1 MPESITA
8 AGLADSGKTITT
20 MTIRTLLDAGA
31 DSAIALTAPDRE
43 AMTYAALRQ
52 HVDSVGRQLAA
63 RGLGRGDRVA
73 IVHPNGPEMASSF
86 LAVASFMSAA
96 PLNPAYKESEYAFYL
111 EDLAPKLVIVEAGS
125 DNPVRQAAAALSIPV
140 VEAVVGNGAPAG
152 AFRLFD
158 EEADTVPADTG
169 DEALVL
175 HTSGTT
181 SRPKVVPLL
190 QSNIMASARNI
201 AASLRLGREDH
212 CLNIMP
218 LFHIHGLI
226 AVLATSMSKGAS
238 VCCTGGFN
246 ALKFLDQARD
256 ENISWYSG
264 VPTMH
269 QAILLRAKRQ
279 SEAAKSLGLRFIR
292 SSSASLPPAVFEEL
306 NAVFECPV
314 IEAYGMTEAAHQMTS
329 NPLGDGRQKAG
340 FVGIATSP
348 EVCIMDQEG
357 NRLANGGEG
366 EVCIRGDNVTPGYE
380 NNPAANESSFTDG
393 WFRTGDQGFF
403 DEDGYLK
410 ITGRLKE
417 IINRGG
423 EKVSPLEVDNVL
435 MEHPSIQQVVT
446 FAVADR
452 MLGEDIGAAVVL
464 ADGAEMDAGSL
475 RAYAETQ
482 LAKFKI
488 PKHIVFLDEIPKG
501 ATGKLQRIGLAQKL
515 GLED

>member
-1 MPESITA
+1 
-8 AGLADSGKTITT
+8 

-31 DSAIALTAPDRE
+31 DNAVALTAPDRA
-43 AMTYAALRQ
+43 AMTYAALRR
-52 HVDSVGRQLAA
+52 HVDSVGRQLA
-63 RGLGRGDRVA
+63 GNGRGPSDRVA
-73 IVHPNGPEMASSF
+73 IVLPNGPEMASAF
-86 LAVASFMSAA
+86 MAVAAYMSAA
-96 PLNPAYKESEYAFYL
+96 PLNPAYKKSEYAFYL

-125 DNPVRQAAAALSIPV
+125 ENPVRAAASALSIPV
-140 VEAVVGNGAPAG
+140 VEAVVGDTDPAG
-152 AFRLFD
+152 AFRLF
-158 EEADTVPADTG
+158 EAEADATPAGADN
-169 DEALVL
+169 EALVL

-181 SRPKVVPLL
+181 SRPKVVPLM
-190 QSNIMASARNI
+190 QRNIMASARNI
-201 AASLRLGREDH
+201 TASLDLTHRDH

-238 VCCTGGFN
+238 VCCTSGFN

-256 ENISWYSG
+256 EKISWYSG

-279 SEAAKSLGLRFIR
+279 AHAAKGLGLRLIR

-306 NAVFECPV
+306 NDVFECPV

-329 NPLGDGRQKAG
+329 NPLGDGKQKAG

-357 NRLANGGEG
+357 NRLTGDAKGEI
-366 EVCIRGDNVTPGYE
+366 CIRGDNVMPGYD
-380 NNPAANESSFTDG
+380 NNPAANESSFTSG

-403 DEDGYLK
+403 DGDGYLK

-423 EKVSPLEVDNVL
+423 EKISPLEVDNVL
-435 MEHPSIQQVVT
+435 MEHPAIQQVIT

-452 MLGEDIGAAVVL
+452 MLGEEIGAAVVL
-464 ADGAEMDAGSL
+464 ADGGELDATGL
-475 RAYAETQ
+475 RAYAETH
-482 LAKFKI
+482 LVKFKI

>member
-1 MPESITA
+1 M
-8 AGLADSGKTITT
+8 L
-20 MTIRTLLDAGA
+20 
-31 DSAIALTAPDRE
+31 
-43 AMTYAALRQ
+43 
-52 HVDSVGRQLAA
+52 
-63 RGLGRGDRVA
+63 
-73 IVHPNGPEMASSF
+73 PNGPEMAAAF
-86 LAVASFMSAA
+86 ITLAQWVVTA
-96 PLNPAYKESEYAFYL
+96 PLNPNYTQDEFSFYFN
-111 EDLAPKLVIVEAGS
+111 DLKSKAVVLPDGYSGPAL
-125 DNPVRQAAAALSIPV
+125 AAAQALGTLVLRLKPTPEIG
-140 VEAVVGNGAPAG
+140 VGGFALTAEGAELTG
-152 AFRLFD
+152 AD
-158 EEADTVPADTG
+158 VNAPNDG
-169 DEALVL
+169 DEALIL

-181 SRPKVVPLL
+181 SRPKVVPLM
-190 QSNIMASARNI
+190 QRNIMASARNI
-201 AASLRLGREDH
+201 TASLELTDSDH

-226 AVLATSMSKGAS
+226 AVLATSMSQGAS
-238 VCCTGGFN
+238 VCCTSGFN

-256 ENISWYSG
+256 EKISWYSG

-279 SEAAKSLGLRFIR
+279 ANAAKGLSLRLIR
-292 SSSASLPPAVFEEL
+292 SSSASLPPAVFDEL
-306 NAVFECPV
+306 NDVFECPV

-329 NPLGDGRQKAG
+329 NPLGDGKQKAG

-348 EVCIMDQEG
+348 KVCIMDQDG
-357 NRLANGGEG
+357 NRLTGDAEG

-380 NNPAANESSFTDG
+380 NNPAANESSFTSG

-403 DEDGYLK
+403 DGDGYLK

-435 MEHPSIQQVVT
+435 MEHPAIQQVVT
-446 FAVADR
+446 FAVSDR
-452 MLGEDIGAAVVL
+452 MLGEEVGAAVVL
-464 ADGAEMDAGSL
+464 ADGRELDSAGL
-475 RAYAETQ
+475 RAYAETH

-488 PKHIVFLDEIPKG
+488 PKHIVFLDAIPKG

>member
-1 MPESITA
+1 
-8 AGLADSGKTITT
+8 

-31 DSAIALTAPDRE
+31 DNAVALTAPDRP
-43 AMTYAALRQ
+43 AMTYAALRR
-52 HVDSVGRQLAA
+52 HVDSVGRQLAGN
-63 RGLGRGDRVA
+63 GLGPSDRVA
-73 IVHPNGPEMASSF
+73 IVLPNGPEMASAF
-86 LAVASFMSAA
+86 MAVAAYMSAA

-125 DNPVRQAAAALSIPV
+125 ENPVRAAASALSIPV
-140 VEAVVGNGAPAG
+140 AEAVVGDKDPAG
-152 AFRLFD
+152 AFRLFKA
-158 EEADTVPADTG
+158 EADATPAGADN
-169 DEALVL
+169 EALVL

-181 SRPKVVPLL
+181 SRPKVVPLM
-190 QSNIMASARNI
+190 QRNIMASARNI
-201 AASLRLGREDH
+201 AASLELTDSDH

-246 ALKFLDQARD
+246 ALKFLDQAHD
-256 ENISWYSG
+256 EKISWYSG

-279 SEAAKSLGLRFIR
+279 ADAAKGLGLRLIR

-306 NAVFECPV
+306 NDVFKCPV

-329 NPLGDGRQKAG
+329 NPLGNGKQKAG

-357 NRLANGGEG
+357 NRLTGDAEG

-380 NNPAANESSFTDG
+380 NNPAANESSFTSG

-403 DEDGYLK
+403 DGDGYLK

-435 MEHPSIQQVVT
+435 MEHPAVQQVVT

-452 MLGEDIGAAVVL
+452 MLGEEIGAAVVL
-464 ADGAEMDAGSL
+464 ADGGELDAAGL
-475 RAYAETQ
+475 RAYAETH

>member
-1 MPESITA
+1 M
-8 AGLADSGKTITT
+8 TT
-20 MTIRTLLDAGA
+20 RTLLDAGA
-31 DSAIALTAPDRE
+31 DNAVALTAPDRP
-43 AMTYAALRQ
+43 AMTYAALRRN
-52 HVDSVGRQLAA
+52 VDSVGRQLAGN
-63 RGLGRGDRVA
+63 GLGPSDRVA
-73 IVHPNGPEMASSF
+73 IVLPNGPEMASAF
-86 LAVASFMSAA
+86 MAVAAYMSAA

-125 DNPVRQAAAALSIPV
+125 ENPVRAAASALSIPV
-140 VEAVVGNGAPAG
+140 VEAVVGDNDPAG
-152 AFRLFD
+152 AFRLFKV
-158 EEADTVPADTG
+158 EADATPAGADN
-169 DEALVL
+169 EALVL

-181 SRPKVVPLL
+181 SRPKVVPLM
-190 QSNIMASARNI
+190 QRNIMASARNI
-201 AASLRLGREDH
+201 AASLELTDSDH

-256 ENISWYSG
+256 EKISWYSG

-279 SEAAKSLGLRFIR
+279 ADAAKGLGLRLIR

-306 NAVFECPV
+306 NDVFECPV

-329 NPLGDGRQKAG
+329 NPLGNGKQKAG

-357 NRLANGGEG
+357 NRLTGDAEG

-380 NNPAANESSFTDG
+380 NNLAANESSFTSG

-403 DEDGYLK
+403 DGDGYLK

-435 MEHPSIQQVVT
+435 MEHPAVQQVVT

-452 MLGEDIGAAVVL
+452 MLGEEIGAAVVL
-464 ADGAEMDAGSL
+464 ADGGKLDAAGL
-475 RAYAETQ
+475 RAYAETH

>member
-1 MPESITA
+1 
-8 AGLADSGKTITT
+8 

-31 DSAIALTAPDRE
+31 DNAVAITAPDRP
-43 AMTYAALRQ
+43 AMTYAALRR
-52 HVDSVGRQLAA
+52 HVDSVGRQLAGN
-63 RGLGRGDRVA
+63 GLRPSDRVA
-73 IVHPNGPEMASSF
+73 IVLPNGPEMASAF
-86 LAVASFMSAA
+86 IAVAAYMSAA

-125 DNPVRQAAAALSIPV
+125 ENPVRAAASALSIPV
-140 VEAVVGNGAPAG
+140 VEAVVGDNDPAG
-152 AFRLFD
+152 AFRLFKAETD
-158 EEADTVPADTG
+158 ATPAGADN
-169 DEALVL
+169 EALVL

-181 SRPKVVPLL
+181 SRPKVVPLM
-190 QSNIMASARNI
+190 QRNIMASARNI
-201 AASLRLGREDH
+201 AASLELTNSDH

-256 ENISWYSG
+256 EKISWYSG

-279 SEAAKSLGLRFIR
+279 ADAAKGLGLRLIR

-306 NAVFECPV
+306 NDVFECPV

-329 NPLGDGRQKAG
+329 NPLGNGKQKAG

-357 NRLANGGEG
+357 NRLNGDAEG
-366 EVCIRGDNVTPGYE
+366 EVCIRGNNVTPGYE
-380 NNPAANESSFTDG
+380 NNPAANESSFTSG

-403 DEDGYLK
+403 DGDGYLK

-435 MEHPSIQQVVT
+435 MEHPAIQQVVT

-452 MLGEDIGAAVVL
+452 MLGEEIGAAVVL
-464 ADGAEMDAGSL
+464 ADGGELDAAGL
-475 RAYAETQ
+475 RAYAETH

>member
-1 MPESITA
+1 
-8 AGLADSGKTITT
+8 
-20 MTIRTLLDAGA
+20 MTIRMLLDAGA
-31 DSAIALTAPDRE
+31 DSAIALTAPDRV
-43 AMTYAALRQ
+43 AMTYATLRQ

-63 RGLGRGDRVA
+63 RGLRQSDRVA
-73 IVHPNGPEMASSF
+73 IVLPNGPEMASSF

-125 DNPVRQAAAALSIPV
+125 DNPVRAAAASLSIPV
-140 VEAVVGNGAPAG
+140 VETKVGDDAPAG
-152 AFRLFD
+152 TFRLYD
-158 EEADTVPADTG
+158 EEADATPAADG

-201 AASLRLGREDH
+201 AASLRLTAEDH

-226 AVLATSMSKGAS
+226 AVLTTSMSKGAS

-256 ENISWYSG
+256 EKISWYSG

-279 SEAAKSLGLRFIR
+279 TETARALGLRFLR

-306 NAVFECPV
+306 NQVFECPV

-348 EVCIMDQEG
+348 EVCIMDQDG
-357 NRLANGGEG
+357 NQLGSGAEG

-403 DEDGYLK
+403 DEQGYLK

-435 MEHPSIQQVVT
+435 MEHPDIQQVVT

-452 MLGEDIGAAVVL
+452 MLGEEIGAAVVL
-464 ADGAEMDAGSL
+464 AAGAEMDAAGL
-475 RAYAETQ
+475 RSYAERQ

-501 ATGKLQRIGLAQKL
+501 ATGKLQRIGLAKKL
-515 GLED
+515 GLEE

>member
-1 MPESITA
+1 
-8 AGLADSGKTITT
+8 
-20 MTIRTLLDAGA
+20 MTIREMLNAGA
-31 DSAIALTAPDRE
+31 DGATALTAPGRNKLTFE
-43 AMTYAALRQ
+43 GLRQ
-52 HVDSVGRQLAA
+52 HVDSIGRQLAA
-63 RGLGRGDRVA
+63 QGLKAGDRVA
-73 IVHPNGPEMASSF
+73 IVLPNGPEMASSF

-111 EDLAPKLVIVEAGS
+111 EDLAPKLVIVAQGS
-125 DNPVRQAAAALSIPV
+125 DNPVRAAANALSIPV
-140 VEAVVGNGAPAG
+140 AEAVVGADDPAG
-152 AFRLFD
+152 VFRLFQD
-158 EEADTVPADTG
+158 EADTTPSTSDN
-169 DEALVL
+169 EALVL

-190 QSNIMASARNI
+190 QRNILASARNI
-201 AASLRLGREDH
+201 SASLELTADDH

-226 AVLATSMSKGAS
+226 AVLATSMAQGAS

-256 ENISWYSG
+256 ENISWFSG

-279 SEAAKSLGLRFIR
+279 SDVASSLGLRFVR

-306 NAVFECPV
+306 NALFGCPV

-329 NPLGDGRQKAG
+329 NPLRGKGQKAG

-357 NRLANGGEG
+357 NRLSGEAEG

-380 NNPAANESSFTDG
+380 NNPAANESSFTNG
-393 WFRTGDQGFF
+393 WFRTGDQGYF
-403 DEDGYLK
+403 DGDGYLK

-423 EKVSPLEVDNVL
+423 EKVSPLEVDNIL
-435 MEHPSIQQVVT
+435 MEHPDIQQVVT

-452 MLGEDIGAAVVL
+452 MLGEEIGAAVVL
-464 ADGAEMDAGSL
+464 VDGAEMDAGGL
-475 RAYAETQ
+475 RSYAEQ
-482 LAKFKI
+482 HLAKFKI
-488 PKHIVFLDEIPKG
+488 PKHVVFLDEIPKG
-501 ATGKLQRIGLAQKL
+501 ATGKLQRIGLAKKL

>member
-1 MPESITA
+1 
-8 AGLADSGKTITT
+8 

-31 DSAIALTAPDRE
+31 DNAVALTAPDRP
-43 AMTYAALRQ
+43 AMTYAALHR
-52 HVDSVGRQLAA
+52 HVDSVGRQLAGN
-63 RGLGRGDRVA
+63 GLGPSDRVA
-73 IVHPNGPEMASSF
+73 IVLPNGPEMASAF
-86 LAVASFMSAA
+86 MAVAAYMSAA

-125 DNPVRQAAAALSIPV
+125 ENPVRAAASALSIPV
-140 VEAVVGNGAPAG
+140 VEAVVGDNDPAG
-152 AFRLFD
+152 AFRLFKA
-158 EEADTVPADTG
+158 EAYATPASADN
-169 DEALVL
+169 EALVL

-181 SRPKVVPLL
+181 SRPKVVPLM
-190 QSNIMASARNI
+190 QRNIMASARNI
-201 AASLRLGREDH
+201 AASLELTDSDH

-256 ENISWYSG
+256 EKISWYSG

-279 SEAAKSLGLRFIR
+279 ADAAKGLGLRLIR

-306 NAVFECPV
+306 NDVFECPV

-329 NPLGDGRQKAG
+329 NPLGDGKQKAG

-357 NRLANGGEG
+357 NRLTGDAEG

-380 NNPAANESSFTDG
+380 NNPAANESSFTSG

-403 DEDGYLK
+403 DGDGYLK

-435 MEHPSIQQVVT
+435 MEHPAVQQVVT

-452 MLGEDIGAAVVL
+452 MLGEEIGAAVVL
-464 ADGAEMDAGSL
+464 ADGGELDAAGL
-475 RAYAETQ
+475 RAYAETH